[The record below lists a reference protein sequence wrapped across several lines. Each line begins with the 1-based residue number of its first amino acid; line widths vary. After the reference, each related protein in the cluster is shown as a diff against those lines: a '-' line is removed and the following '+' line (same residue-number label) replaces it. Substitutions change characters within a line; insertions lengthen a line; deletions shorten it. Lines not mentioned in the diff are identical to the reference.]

1 MAILQ
6 MKRLTLAVTRD
17 QKDALMKEL
26 IRQGCV
32 EVSEIGDEISASE
45 ISSLVKSESSD
56 IQKYRQ
62 GYTTLLHGIE
72 LLDRYVPKKTKML
85 APKPEVNPDTLLDET
100 GMWGAV
106 GFARQIEEND
116 SKIKRIAAEESRQRS
131 VIESLKPWLGLTVPL
146 NTGGTEY
153 ASMLLGT
160 IPARIS
166 LKDVADSIEE
176 VTDEAQLYS
185 VSEDKSQQYVMLI
198 CLREKL
204 AEVQDVLRDAGF
216 TPAAVSGMDGSARD
230 CTGKAEVALQE
241 LKIEKE
247 QARKA
252 IEEEAVRRDEMK
264 LSADRMSARI
274 AIAEAEEKFYG
285 TQSAILM
292 EGWVPAEK
300 EADLERV
307 FERFN
312 CAYETRDP
320 LEEEYPEVPVKLK
333 NNRITDGLNMVTNMY
348 SLPAYGTVDPNPLM
362 APFFIIFFGLMFAD
376 IGYGIIMVLAA
387 LFALARIKPQEGT
400 LSFCRL
406 LLWGGL
412 ATTAAGFLTGAC
424 FSDAPKQIYD
434 LVCQSKGIE
443 PTWQGLPKL
452 FSPTED
458 SILVLVGSL
467 ILGWLHLNTGMV
479 ISFVQ
484 KCKAGKKQDAIWEEG
499 ALWVL
504 LLGALIFALKKL
516 NIVPVIPNVVAT
528 AALVIG
534 VAMLLFGA
542 GRNEKG
548 FGKVTAAFGCVYNT
562 ATGWFG
568 DILSYSRIMALM
580 LAGGVVGQVFNT
592 VAIMPAK
599 SMGLNA
605 VTVIAFVIIFLLG
618 HAMNFGLNLLGCY
631 VHDLRL
637 QCLEFFGKFYQ
648 DGGKPF
654 QPMRLNGKFVRAKN

>member
-26 IRQGCV
+26 IRNGCV

-62 GYTTLLHGIE
+62 GYATLLHGIE

-85 APKPEVNPDTLLDET
+85 APKPEVDPDTLLDET

-116 SKIKRIAAEESRQRS
+116 ARIKRISAEESRQRS

-153 ASMLLGT
+153 AAMLLGT
-160 IPARIS
+160 IPVRIS
-166 LKDVADSIEE
+166 LKDVADAVEE

-204 AEVQDVLRDAGF
+204 PEIQEVLREAGF
-216 TPAAVSGMDGSARD
+216 TPTAVSGMDGSARD

-241 LKIEKE
+241 LKLEKE

-285 TQSAILM
+285 MQSAVLM
-292 EGWVPAEK
+292 EGWVPAER
-300 EADLERV
+300 EDDLEHI
-307 FERFN
+307 FERFI

-362 APFFIIFFGLMFAD
+362 APFFIVFFGLMFAD
-376 IGYGIIMVLAA
+376 IGYGIIMILAA
-387 LFALARIKPQEGT
+387 LFALAKIKPQEGT

-406 LLWGGL
+406 LLWGGI

-434 LVCQSKGIE
+434 LVCESKGIE

-499 ALWVL
+499 SLWVL
-504 LLGALIFALKKL
+504 LLGAVIFALKKL
-516 NIVPVIPNVVAT
+516 DIVPAIPGSVAT
-528 AALVIG
+528 AALAIG
-534 VAMLLFGA
+534 IAMLLFGA
-542 GRNEKG
+542 GRNAKG
-548 FGKVTAAFGCVYNT
+548 FGKITAAFGCIYNT

-605 VTVIAFVIIFLLG
+605 GTIIAFVIIFLLG